1 MVYDGSYMATYM
13 DRMIEVC
20 YLELCST
27 GDVAEMYVCS
37 TLNPLRHG
45 HFLVLWIGK
54 EELRIILCLADGDV
68 TSDTLNIPNDVADIV
83 ERHSLVP
90 FLAQVRELCWSCCLQ
105 CIDVVKLV
113 AREFYMCMT
122 TVWMV
127 STMGLH

>member
-1 MVYDGSYMATYM
+1 V
-13 DRMIEVC
+13 I
-20 YLELCST
+20 
-27 GDVAEMYVCS
+27 
-37 TLNPLRHG
+37 
-45 HFLVLWIGK
+45 
-54 EELRIILCLADGDV
+54 
-68 TSDTLNIPNDVADIV
+68 SDTLNIPNDVADVV

-90 FLAQVRELCWSCCLQ
+90 FLAQVGELCWSCCLQ